1 MTDDKKPGLTID
13 AADITREALDGFT
26 DLVPTLEKHPKGTLA
41 LLVLLTL
48 GAGTAIAIA
57 LITRHPSPSE
67 KKEPP
72 QASESGAVKH
82 LDGEDGGDKT
92 WMIRN

>member
-1 MTDDKKPGLTID
+1 MPEEKKSGISID
-13 AADITREALDGFT
+13 AADITRETLDGIS
-26 DLVPTLEKHPKGTLA
+26 DIVPVLEKHPKGTLA

-72 QASESGAVKH
+72 QASESGAVKQI
-82 LDGEDGGDKT
+82 DGEEGQDKT
-92 WMIRN
+92 WMIKN